1 VKFNNISKPSENN
14 NIISYNMKKFKLL
27 PLLLILF
34 LSAKAQDKI
43 INLNH
48 DTIQCKIISIGSE
61 LIRYELNNID
71 GSVTGRF
78 IPLTQ
83 VAEYT
88 CTHQLEAH
96 SKVVTIPENRWSLGL
111 NAGFSTMPWYHEFF
125 QYSSAVPDFT
135 SHLTKGLHITASA
148 NYLIRSFWGLGV
160 EYSFL
165 KTSASR
171 RSPVEYPYSI
181 YLMDSED
188 CRQYIN
194 TLWASVFFQQHPDAK
209 QKIVI
214 RESVS
219 AGALFLRLEDQTTN
233 PDFTQ
238 AGYNELS
245 YNLLLTGIT
254 FSAKLGLS
262 AEYYL
267 CKALSVGAG
276 GDFIWSR
283 LKKASTEARGSNNYS
298 SSTDNQE
305 LNNPIKLSRVDCS
318 FVVHYHF

>member
-1 VKFNNISKPSENN
+1 
-14 NIISYNMKKFKLL
+14 MKKFKLL

-34 LSAKAQDKI
+34 LSTKAQDKI
-43 INLNH
+43 IVLNH

-61 LIRYELNNID
+61 LIRYEVNNND

-83 VAEYT
+83 VVEYM

-96 SKVVTIPENRWSLGL
+96 SKVIAIPENRWSLGL
-111 NAGFSTMPWYHEFF
+111 NPGYSTMPWYHELF
-125 QYSSAVPDFT
+125 QYSSAMPDFAGQ
-135 SHLTKGLHITASA
+135 LTKGLHITASA

-160 EYSFL
+160 EYSFF
-165 KTSASR
+165 KTSASSR
-171 RSPVEYPYSI
+171 LPYEYPNSI
-181 YLMDSED
+181 YLMISED

-194 TLWASVFFQQHPDAK
+194 TLWASVLFQQHPDAK
-209 QKIVI
+209 QKIII

-219 AGALFLRLEDQTTN
+219 AGALFLRLEDQTTY

-238 AGYNELS
+238 AGYDELS
-245 YNLLLTGIT
+245 NNLLLTGIT

-262 AEYYL
+262 AEYHL
-267 CKALSVGAG
+267 CKAISVGAA

-283 LKKASTEARGSNNYS
+283 LKKASIESRGSNNYS

-305 LNNPIKLSRVDCS
+305 LNNPMKLSRVDCS
-318 FVVHYHF
+318 LVVHYYF

>member
-1 VKFNNISKPSENN
+1 
-14 NIISYNMKKFKLL
+14 MKKFKLL
-27 PLLLILF
+27 PILLILF

-43 INLNH
+43 IVLNH

-61 LIRYELNNID
+61 FIRYEVNNND

-96 SKVVTIPENRWSLGL
+96 SKVKAIPENRWSLGL
-111 NAGFSTMPWYHEFF
+111 NAGYSTMPWYHNFF
-125 QYSSAVPDFT
+125 QYPSAMPDFAGQ
-135 SHLTKGLHITASA
+135 LTKGLHIAASA
-148 NYLIRSFWGLGV
+148 NYLIRSFWGLGL
-160 EYSFL
+160 EYSFF
-165 KTSASR
+165 KTSASS
-171 RSPVEYPYSI
+171 RSPYEYTNSI
-181 YLMDSED
+181 YLMISED
-188 CRQYIN
+188 CRQYIH
-194 TLWASVFFQQHPDAK
+194 TLWASVLFQQHPDAK

-219 AGALFLRLEDQTTN
+219 AGALFLRLEDQTTY

-245 YNLLLTGIT
+245 NNLLLTGIT
-254 FSAKLGLS
+254 FSTKLGLS
-262 AEYYL
+262 AEYHL
-267 CKALSVGAG
+267 CKAISVGAG

-283 LKKASTEARGSNNYS
+283 LKKASAESRGSNNYS

-305 LNNPIKLSRVDCS
+305 LNNPMKLSRVDCS
-318 FVVHYHF
+318 LVVHYYF